1 MPDAHAPPDLAVLA
15 VARRAAALVAD
26 GAKIGLGTGRAAGA
40 FVDELGARVRQ
51 GLRIAAAAT
60 SEATAGQARALGI
73 EMIELDEDV
82 ILDVTVDGADEVAPN
97 LDLVKGWGG
106 ALVRE
111 RIVAASSRRQVILVG
126 PEKLVERL
134 GQRGRIPVEV
144 IPLARG
150 LVSRELRRL
159 GLTPAVRL
167 RGDGTPAHTDNGN
180 LTLDC
185 APAAPLA
192 DAAAARA
199 LEATVLAVAG
209 VVDTGLF
216 LGTAERVLIGH
227 PDGRIEVR
235 TREGGTS

>member
-1 MPDAHAPPDLAVLA
+1 MPSVSPDPAVLA
-15 VARRAAALVAD
+15 AAREAVRLVTD
-26 GAKIGLGTGRAAGA
+26 GANVGLGTGRAAAA
-40 FVDELGARVRQ
+40 FVNELGARVRQ
-51 GLRIAAAAT
+51 GLRIAAIAT
-60 SEATAGQARALGI
+60 SEATARQAEALGI
-73 EMIELDEDV
+73 PMIELHEDV
-82 ILDVTVDGADEVAPN
+82 ILDLTVDGADEVAPN

-111 RIVAASSRRQVILVG
+111 RIVAAAARRQVILVG
-126 PEKLVERL
+126 PEKLVARL

-159 GLTPAVRL
+159 GLAPTVRL
-167 RGDGTPAHTDNGN
+167 RDDGMPAHTDNGN

-192 DAAAARA
+192 GAAEARA
-199 LEATVLAVAG
+199 LEAAILAVAG

-227 PDGRIEVR
+227 PGGRIEVR
-235 TREGGTS
+235 TREGGAS